1 MPEPIDFDQMARA
14 AVTDPMGNVDLSLL
28 NIRYVL
34 WPLRLRARDRY
45 RSRAG

>member
-14 AVTDPMGNVDLSLL
+14 AVTDPMGNVHL
-28 NIRYVL
+28 YVL